1 MSRRIFNILAAGSLL
16 FWLLIF
22 AAALELFDNMEIHN
36 GRILIQ
42 MDPDFAAWTDP
53 PPTATERFGEIF
65 GVSVSRSTSHPFTG
79 VGLHRHVVSR
89 IVIRDQVV
97 TIIFGPYLFV
107 ATLLLLFWV
116 TRFLD
121 WQLPQRRNSSVL
133 RGLCPICGYDLRATP
148 QRCPECGHHVDSS
161 VSGNFPPLT
170 E

>member
-1 MSRRIFNILAAGSLL
+1 MSRRIFNILALGSLL
-16 FWLLIF
+16 FCLFIF
-22 AAALELFDNMEIHN
+22 AADRELFDNMEIRN
-36 GRILIQ
+36 GRILIP

-65 GVSVSRSTSHPFTG
+65 GVSVSRRTFHPSTGFRKHKQVLYS
-79 VGLHRHVVSR
+79 

-97 TIIFGPYLFV
+97 TIIFIPYLFV
-107 ATLLLLFWV
+107 ATLLLLLWM

-121 WQLPQRRNSSVL
+121 RQLPRRQNPGLL
-133 RGLCPICGYDLRATP
+133 RGLCPICDYDLRGTP